1 MKPFVSTLLAATLA
15 AASFAATAQPPGPGP
30 YGWGWRFG
38 PPGSY
43 GFYYQEK
50 QLDRAA
56 VEKKAKEILGGATKG
71 QAWNTPAGTRI
82 PIQSGKDVVGNLWD
96 DKDLKSLGIGAYW
109 AGRFG
114 TNAELMADGKVVGML
129 WVK

>member
-30 YGWGWRFG
+30 WGWGWRFG
-38 PPGSY
+38 PPGY
-43 GFYYQEK
+43 YYQAKE
-50 QLDRAA
+50 LDRAA
-56 VEKKAKEILGGATKG
+56 IEKKAKEILGGAAKG

-82 PIQSGKDVVGNLWD
+82 PIQSGKDVVGVLWE
-96 DKDLKSLGIGAYW
+96 DKDVKTLAVGTYW

-114 TNAELMADGKVVGML
+114 TNAELVADGKVVGML